1 MNTKVLDRM
10 RVLNAS
16 NNSSQVSHQGA
27 PGGLFIE
34 EFKSHHYNVGNAP
47 VQPLHPNTLQSWG
60 LVVRLCSWH
69 HCLAQRCLLNTELTL
84 LVISTLRPHALGE
97 RSFYCCLI
105 KNLTPLRASPVR
117 KRVQALNVIVRCY
130 YYYEGSFI
138 IHETFVF
145 YKLDLDE

>member
-1 MNTKVLDRM
+1 MASLLGAKVLVEYRAN
-10 RVLNAS
+10 L
-16 NNSSQVSHQGA
+16 VSDFD
-27 PGGLFIE
+27 PKTSCF
-34 EFKSHHYNVGNAP
+34 
-47 VQPLHPNTLQSWG
+47 
-60 LVVRLCSWH
+60 
-69 HCLAQRCLLNTELTL
+69 
-84 LVISTLRPHALGE
+84 GE

-130 YYYEGSFI
+130 YYYEGPVI